1 MRSNSAFACASQ
13 AKQFIPRG
21 SPLALAQA
29 RELTDRL
36 EAAHGTANAIEIVAI
51 KTSGD
56 TILHH
61 PLSEA
66 GGKGLFTKELDL
78 ASSRH

>member
-1 MRSNSAFACASQ
+1 MTQWAWRSESGVV
-13 AKQFIPRG
+13 KQLNVSMP
-21 SPLALAQA
+21 
-29 RELTDRL
+29 
-36 EAAHGTANAIEIVAI
+36 
-51 KTSGD
+51 
-56 TILHH
+56 ILHL